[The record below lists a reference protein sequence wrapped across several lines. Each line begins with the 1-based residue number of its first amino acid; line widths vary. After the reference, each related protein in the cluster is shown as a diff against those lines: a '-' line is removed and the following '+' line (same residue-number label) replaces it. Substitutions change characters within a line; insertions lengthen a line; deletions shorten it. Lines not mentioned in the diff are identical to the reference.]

1 MNLSKATQLDEA
13 EKLLDQANAI
23 LSELWQV
30 EEAAWNERSNAG
42 RKARTRCGLGWP
54 VHSRFTCCQSFPPK
68 QTVNSRQAVN
78 S

>member
-30 EEAAWNERSNAG
+30 EEAAWNERSERRQESENAL
-42 RKARTRCGLGWP
+42 RR
-54 VHSRFTCCQSFPPK
+54 
-68 QTVNSRQAVN
+68 
-78 S
+78 

>member
-23 LSELWQV
+23 LSEWRPHGMS
-30 EEAAWNERSNAG
+30 APNAG

>member
-30 EEAAWNERSNAG
+30 EEAAWNERSERWQESENAL
-42 RKARTRCGLGWP
+42 RFRLAR
-54 VHSRFTCCQSFPPK
+54 SFPVYMLPEL
-68 QTVNSRQAVN
+68 SP
-78 S
+78 